1 MFEIIIT
8 LTCGR
13 RQKLSSKYYYFNHA
27 VRRMNYYK
35 KYLSTK
41 SRYYQNKIK
50 YIDIKY
56 NHQFWYNKSQTT
68 WRVVTA
74 VAIAV
79 VVIINNNSNHLTRR
93 K

>member
-8 LTCGR
+8 FTCGS

-41 SRYYQNKIK
+41 SKYYQNKIK

-56 NHQFWYNKSQTT
+56 NHQF
-68 WRVVTA
+68 
-74 VAIAV
+74 
-79 VVIINNNSNHLTRR
+79 
-93 K
+93 